1 VAEALEAPEF
11 YPHNYTG
18 EGEGIFHIAY
28 LRSTKKGDVSCY
40 FSRVSHLIIC
50 YFLRVPYS
58 LGVIAPHQ
66 PVGGTQKVT
75 KSPTS
80 GGLGLFAFSDP
91 FNGGSAGLT

>member
-1 VAEALEAPEF
+1 MAEALEAPEF

-58 LGVIAPHQ
+58 LGGIAPKSN
-66 PVGGTQKVT
+66 QK
-75 KSPTS
+75 S
-80 GGLGLFAFSDP
+80 LGLFAFSDP